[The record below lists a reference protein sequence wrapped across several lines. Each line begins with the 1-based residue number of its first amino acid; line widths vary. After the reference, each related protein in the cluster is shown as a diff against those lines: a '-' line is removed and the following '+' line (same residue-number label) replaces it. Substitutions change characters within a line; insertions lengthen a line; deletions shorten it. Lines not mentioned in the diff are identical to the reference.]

1 MEIRNFKKAVLRNQN
16 YYFREGITWTWISSS
31 YFGSRYSPKGF
42 LFDVAGSTLFLEK
55 DKILY
60 FLGYMCSYVADYF
73 LKIINPS
80 LNFSNGVIAKL
91 PIILANADNKV
102 LIDELVEQNI
112 NISKKDWDSF
122 ETSWDF
128 KKMCIRDR

>member
-1 MEIRNFKKAVLRNQN
+1 MWQVQLF
-16 YYFREGITWTWISSS
+16 FR
-31 YFGSRYSPKGF
+31 
-42 LFDVAGSTLFLEK
+42 K

-112 NISKKDWDSF
+112 NISKKDWDSLKPLGF
-122 ETSWDF
+122 QKASF
-128 KKMCIRDR
+128 INS